1 MAKIDTTGIITDL
14 NIDFNTSKPKITI
27 LLDTNNKELVEELK
41 NDGKLNIELKKYRK
55 KRSLDSNAY
64 AWVLLG
70 ELQNVLNIPKEEIYR
85 DLIKNIGSYEVI
97 PVKNEAVERFRQ
109 AWSKN
114 GLGWIT
120 ETMKSKL
127 EGFTNVVAY
136 YGSSTYDTKEM
147 TRLTELLVEECK
159 QFGIETKPQA
169 EIDSL
174 LKEWDKK

>member
-1 MAKIDTTGIITDL
+1 MVGTIKQIIAWLLKQDDTKLYEIKIV
-14 NIDFNTSKPKITI
+14 K
-27 LLDTNNKELVEELK
+27 
-41 NDGKLNIELKKYRK
+41 K

-70 ELQNVLNIPKEEIYR
+70 KLQDKLHIPKEEIYQ
-85 DLIKNIGSYEVI
+85 DLIKNIGSYEIV

-127 EGFTNVVAY
+127 ERFY
-136 YGSSTYDTKEM
+136 KCSYI
-147 TRLTELLVEECK
+147 LW
-159 QFGIETKPQA
+159 I
-169 EIDSL
+169 
-174 LKEWDKK
+174 

>member
-70 ELQNVLNIPKEEIYR
+70 ELQNVLNVPKEEIYR

-127 EGFTNVVAY
+127 EGYTNVVAY

-159 QFGIETKPQA
+159 QFGIEIKPQA